1 MFEKLKN
8 TKAEA
13 KVLIEQELKDKI
25 KGKYNG
31 LVICDKSKNS
41 TSHYIGQI
49 INMTLRNHDTELW
62 INKELRLKLTY
73 QCEKVSADFYFKI
86 ITGIMQAQAD

>member
-1 MFEKLKN
+1 MFKNLKI
-8 TKAEA
+8 TEAEA
-13 KVLIEQELKDKI
+13 KTLIEQELKEKI

-62 INKELRLKLTY
+62 VNNTLRLKLTY
-73 QCEKVSADFYFKI
+73 QSEKVSADFYFRI
-86 ITGIMQAQAD
+86 ITEIMQAQAD